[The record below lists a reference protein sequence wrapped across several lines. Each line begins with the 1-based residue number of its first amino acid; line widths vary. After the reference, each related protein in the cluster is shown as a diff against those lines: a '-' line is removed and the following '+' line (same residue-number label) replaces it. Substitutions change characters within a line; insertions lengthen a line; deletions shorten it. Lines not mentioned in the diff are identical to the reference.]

1 MQRNIV
7 IVSIVFASLMLYSC
21 DQSNSKNSPQSTQTT
36 SNSSSV
42 TKETSPNN
50 MVPLVTEEEKRKAEE
65 QHKQAT
71 KTDLLKNGPKND
83 KKYKLYR

>member
-1 MQRNIV
+1 
-7 IVSIVFASLMLYSC
+7 
-21 DQSNSKNSPQSTQTT
+21 
-36 SNSSSV
+36 
-42 TKETSPNN
+42 